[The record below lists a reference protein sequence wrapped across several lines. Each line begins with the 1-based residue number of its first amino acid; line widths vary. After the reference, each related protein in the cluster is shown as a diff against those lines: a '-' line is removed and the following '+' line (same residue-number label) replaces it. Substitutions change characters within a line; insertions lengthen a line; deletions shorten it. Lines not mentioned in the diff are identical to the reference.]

1 MRCRSRGHFG
11 KADGQQV
18 DGEGIAPDFDLA
30 FNGGELGT
38 LDDNYMR
45 AAIEVLEGGPC
56 CENYVDAA

>member
-1 MRCRSRGHFG
+1 LI
-11 KADGQQV
+11 
-18 DGEGIAPDFDLA
+18 GEGIGLDEILAPDFDLA